1 MLAGVRI
8 NWILPLFLAACA
20 TSPPPANYVVESAAS
35 IDASATELIILR
47 DEAGGIE
54 AAVSPSRG
62 GELAGLR
69 VLHGG
74 AWLETLQLARDYS
87 PREGFGGKG
96 PFLWPATG
104 RSFPPD
110 LEERRKAGE
119 SFDRGAYVHG
129 GVRREM
135 PIHGFAR
142 DLPWQLEEAVADAGS
157 ARALLSLHDDSETR
171 EMYPFGFRCSV
182 EYVVQGGALELRY
195 LVRAA
200 AGNEE
205 PMFFSIGNH
214 ITFRAPLVHGSDPA
228 AMVLKSPSSVEILK
242 TGFGIPTGETRPLS
256 YADGFELGDYPPLV
270 ATSLT
275 GYPEGSDP
283 YIEYGDPAG
292 LTMRISHSAS
302 SIPPQPVILFNVWGD
317 VRAGFFSPEPWV
329 GLQNSLVR
337 RQGLIYL
344 DAGEEFRWTVRVE
357 CTRESE

>member
-1 MLAGVRI
+1 MGGRHAGLGQLPDPVGHPPGTAAERAAIMLAGVRI
-8 NWILPLFLAACA
+8 NWILPFFLAACA

-119 SFDRGAYVHG
+119 SFERGAYVHG

-171 EMYPFGFRCSV
+171 EMYPVRIPLQCRVRRPGR
-182 EYVVQGGALELRY
+182 GAR
-195 LVRAA
+195 
-200 AGNEE
+200 
-205 PMFFSIGNH
+205 
-214 ITFRAPLVHGSDPA
+214 T
-228 AMVLKSPSSVEILK
+228 
-242 TGFGIPTGETRPLS
+242 PLS
-256 YADGFELGDYPPLV
+256 
-270 ATSLT
+270 
-275 GYPEGSDP
+275 
-283 YIEYGDPAG
+283 
-292 LTMRISHSAS
+292 
-302 SIPPQPVILFNVWGD
+302 
-317 VRAGFFSPEPWV
+317 RAG
-329 GLQNSLVR
+329 GR
-337 RQGLIYL
+337 R
-344 DAGEEFRWTVRVE
+344 E
-357 CTRESE
+357 